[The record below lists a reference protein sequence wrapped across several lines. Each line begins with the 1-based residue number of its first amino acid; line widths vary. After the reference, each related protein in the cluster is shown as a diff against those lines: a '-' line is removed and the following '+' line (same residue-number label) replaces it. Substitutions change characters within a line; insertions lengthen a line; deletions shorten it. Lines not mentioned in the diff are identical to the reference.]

1 MKNTLF
7 LIGAV
12 VTSIILV
19 VILPQFVL
27 AWLGCWQIGSWVGD
41 IANKLREN

>member
-7 LIGAV
+7 FIGALAV
-12 VTSIILV
+12 SVTLIIILPKS
-19 VILPQFVL
+19 ILAFI
-27 AWLGCWQIGSWVGD
+27 GCYQIGSWVGD

>member
-7 LIGAV
+7 FIGAITV
-12 VTSIILV
+12 ATTLVIILPKS
-19 VILPQFVL
+19 ILAFI
-27 AWLGCWQIGSWVGD
+27 GCYQIGSWVGD

>member
-7 LIGAV
+7 LIGALAV
-12 VTSIILV
+12 SVTLAVTLPNFILV
-19 VILPQFVL
+19 WI
-27 AWLGCWQIGSWVGD
+27 GYYQIGSWVGD